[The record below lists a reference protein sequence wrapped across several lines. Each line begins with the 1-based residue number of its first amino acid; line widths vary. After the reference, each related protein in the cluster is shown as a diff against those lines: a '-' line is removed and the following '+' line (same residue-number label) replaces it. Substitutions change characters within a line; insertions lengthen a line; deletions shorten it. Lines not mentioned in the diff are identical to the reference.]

1 MKKHP
6 FFKEIDWQKLMKRQ
20 IDPPVHLK
28 LDDQGDSEEAKM
40 FAAIEKKQGVLLNDK
55 DYTEANQK
63 HNRVINFTFVSNR

>member
-1 MKKHP
+1 
-6 FFKEIDWQKLMKRQ
+6 
-20 IDPPVHLK
+20 VHLK
-28 LDDQGDSEEAKM
+28 LDDQGDGEEAKM

>member
-1 MKKHP
+1 M
-6 FFKEIDWQKLMKRQ
+6 
-20 IDPPVHLK
+20 HLK